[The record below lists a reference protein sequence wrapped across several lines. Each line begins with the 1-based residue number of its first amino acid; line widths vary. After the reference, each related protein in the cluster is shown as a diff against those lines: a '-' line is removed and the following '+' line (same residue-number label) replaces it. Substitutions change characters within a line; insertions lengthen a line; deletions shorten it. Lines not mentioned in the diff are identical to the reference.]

1 MKTYINGMQDINTI
15 IRNERKLGGAVEAEF
30 IRLRTGEEFGS
41 PVITSIDTDGTVICA
56 VGFFTKEGKRLL
68 VGVNEL
74 SMISEPTHKYLH
86 QLTNSAYKS
95 FKTEEK
101 VKYLIRLCELNEGS
115 ETPVFK
121 EEVKRIVEDIGE
133 EALLSLDVQPSF
145 LQPARRKISVA

>member
-101 VKYLIRLCELNEGS
+101 VKSLYTIGIDRLTLRVGAVNSTVSPCTS
-115 ETPVFK
+115 TP
-121 EEVKRIVEDIGE
+121 
-133 EALLSLDVQPSF
+133 P
-145 LQPARRKISVA
+145 P